1 MAWLNVHP
9 EISHVVIAQH
19 WSARYDSKNVMDW
32 KLKPL
37 PSGEPAYSNSL
48 RAFISELRAMGKQV
62 ILLAP
67 TPLIK
72 QNDVAK
78 YIRNLIRRGG
88 NGKRPGKPY
97 LYAAK
102 IQGRSCRRASHP

>member
-1 MAWLNVHP
+1 MQATIATRKKIKALMAWLNVHP

-67 TPLIK
+67 HSAH
-72 QNDVAK
+72 QAK
-78 YIRNLIRRGG
+78 
-88 NGKRPGKPY
+88 
-97 LYAAK
+97 
-102 IQGRSCRRASHP
+102 